1 MHRYV
6 LTGTPGAGK
15 TSILRGLAKRG
26 CAVVE
31 EAATDVVSRGMIDG
45 EAQPW
50 TRASFIDEIVA
61 EQRLRQVAGAPPGE
75 VQIFD
80 RSPVCT
86 HALAVFLGLPITRSL
101 AEELDR
107 ITAERVYQRQVFF
120 VRNLGFCEPTTAR
133 RISFQDALKFER
145 IHEDSYRTFGYELID
160 IPADRLDRR
169 IAAVHETVS
178 RIARPLVAR
187 PGGGQVGRAR

>member
-1 MHRYV
+1 
-6 LTGTPGAGK
+6 
-15 TSILRGLAKRG
+15 
-26 CAVVE
+26 
-31 EAATDVVSRGMIDG
+31 MIDG

>member
-1 MHRYV
+1 MRRFV

-26 CAVVE
+26 YAVVG
-31 EAATDVVSRGMIDG
+31 EAATDIVSRRLIDG

-50 TRASFIDEIVA
+50 SRASFIDEIVA

-86 HALAVFLGLPITRSL
+86 HALAVHLGLPITRSL

-107 ITAERVYQRQVFF
+107 IAAERVYQRQVFI

-133 RISFQDALKFER
+133 RISFQDALEFER
-145 IHEDSYRTFGYELID
+145 IHEHSYRTFGYELID

-178 RIARPLVAR
+178 RIAT
-187 PGGGQVGRAR
+187 GRRAGR